1 MKNNGEE
8 RNSNKKTAEMKDR
21 KVMLSTY
28 SYLRC
33 LTSNSRKKSSA
44 L

>member
-8 RNSNKKTAEMKDR
+8 RNSNKKTTGMKDR

-28 SYLRC
+28 GYLE
-33 LTSNSRKKSSA
+33 
-44 L
+44 